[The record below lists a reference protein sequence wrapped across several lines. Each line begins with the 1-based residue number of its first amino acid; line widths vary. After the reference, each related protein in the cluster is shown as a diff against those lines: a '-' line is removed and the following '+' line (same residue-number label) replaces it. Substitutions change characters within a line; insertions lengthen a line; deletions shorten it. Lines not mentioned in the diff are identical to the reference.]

1 MLRALRGPAL
11 HARAAALHKA
21 GWPLASIGEA
31 LDPPRG
37 RSTVRAWVTRPLTH
51 SPQTHIFPLPP
62 SSSPPPS
69 SSSSSSTFLGTAEK
83 MNSGASSP
91 AATSPSRPAARSH
104 RSLTDEQRQRISEL
118 APLAR
123 RYRSGTNPDTAPA
136 RANAEL
142 TALCR
147 SHLEDGVSTRELAQA
162 AGVTYSAMRRR
173 LRTET

>member
-1 MLRALRGPAL
+1 MRE
-11 HARAAALHKA
+11 
-21 GWPLASIGEA
+21 PLPST
-31 LDPPRG
+31 RRVG
-37 RSTVRAWVTRPLTH
+37 RSPPSVRAWVTRPLTH

-62 SSSPPPS
+62 FSPS
-69 SSSSSSTFLGTAEK
+69 SFSSSSSTFLGTAEK
-83 MNSGASSP
+83 MNSGPTSGPTSSP
-91 AATSPSRPAARSH
+91 TTPSPSRPAARTP
-104 RSLTDEQRQRISEL
+104 RSLTEEQRQRISEL

-173 LRTET
+173 LTT